1 MLRLFKSFIKFSTFL
16 YNISPIKEYVVKNF
30 FFVRNAFKIVF
41 LLICFQNHAFN
52 GKSMFR
58 KFVVYK
64 MELNI
69 EYNFYVRV
77 AANLSYLLF
86 ILLFLL
92 FFVSRYFRYLKK
104 KKKLQK
110 VTQRKQKENVS
121 KWTTE

>member
-1 MLRLFKSFIKFSTFL
+1 
-16 YNISPIKEYVVKNF
+16 
-30 FFVRNAFKIVF
+30 
-41 LLICFQNHAFN
+41 
-52 GKSMFR
+52 MFR

-92 FFVSRYFRYLKK
+92 FFVSGYFRYLKK